1 MEQRPEPAPTAL
13 TLPRLAALISG
24 LVLCGIIGVIAVA
37 GRPEITAEELARR
50 CAESVPTWD
59 SYQEDIKGQIGAAP
73 VAEWGGEPVWA
84 ALTEGV
90 IRIAL
95 RVEPPWSERPCS
107 LPILL
112 RDPFGEVHLGR
123 NAVQEDGV
131 FVYRFTLRANPDA
144 GLPWVEIHYP
154 HQIRRL
160 SLRSDGT
167 WTAEG

>member
-1 MEQRPEPAPTAL
+1 
-13 TLPRLAALISG
+13 
-24 LVLCGIIGVIAVA
+24 VA
-37 GRPEITAEELARR
+37 GRPEITTEELARR
-50 CAESVPTWD
+50 CAESAPTWD

-73 VAEWGGEPVWA
+73 VAEWRGAPAWA
-84 ALTEGV
+84 ALSEGV
-90 IRIAL
+90 L
-95 RVEPPWSERPCS
+95 SVGMRVESPWSERTCS

-123 NAVQEDGV
+123 NAVLEDGV
-131 FVYRFTLRANPDA
+131 FVYRFTLGANPDA
-144 GLPWVEIHYP
+144 ALPWVEIHYP